1 MKGISNVSLEYLK
14 EFNLIICIYILYLF
28 SLSPI
33 YTGRIRMYDQRTKL
47 VKPEAKHDEARDA
60 LGLFIYLLLQR
71 NTSVS

>member
-14 EFNLIICIYILYLF
+14 EFNLIIYIYILYLS

-60 LGLFIYLLLQR
+60 SGLFIYLLLQR